1 MADTKLPIDLLKLKF
16 AAAKK
21 RKVEENIYDIDP
33 ISDDEDGPGMY
44 SVLFKNILYSLLW
57 NEKRISL
64 FIICSLFIFKSATQ

>member
-44 SVLFKNILYSLLW
+44 SVYK
-57 NEKRISL
+57 K
-64 FIICSLFIFKSATQ
+64 IFVPIDCEMRNSIPGFSSRRSN

>member
-44 SVLFKNILYSLLW
+44 SVFFFKHIYCIVGWETAWVSLR
-57 NEKRISL
+57 NGI
-64 FIICSLFIFKSATQ
+64 

>member
-44 SVLFKNILYSLLW
+44 SVFFLIIYIVGWETAWVSLR
-57 NEKRISL
+57 NSI
-64 FIICSLFIFKSATQ
+64 

>member
-44 SVLFKNILYSLLW
+44 SVFFFTYVYCRMRNSMG
-57 NEKRISL
+57 
-64 FIICSLFIFKSATQ
+64 FFTQRHLVG

>member
-1 MADTKLPIDLLKLKF
+1 MTDTKLPIDLLKLKF

-44 SVLFKNILYSLLW
+44 SVFFNI
-57 NEKRISL
+57 
-64 FIICSLFIFKSATQ
+64 

>member
-44 SVLFKNILYSLLW
+44 SVFFFKHINCGMRNSMGFFMQRHLVG
-57 NEKRISL
+57 
-64 FIICSLFIFKSATQ
+64 

>member
-44 SVLFKNILYSLLW
+44 SVFFFNIYIVEWDTAWVSLR
-57 NEKRISL
+57 NSI
-64 FIICSLFIFKSATQ
+64 

>member
-44 SVLFKNILYSLLW
+44 SVFFLTYIL
-57 NEKRISL
+57 
-64 FIICSLFIFKSATQ
+64 